1 MKISKIQSR
10 QKRHNRVR
18 SKILGKTDRPR
29 LVVFRSTKFNY
40 AQLVDDQ
47 NHKVIVSSSD
57 LKAKTK
63 GTKTEKAKQVGMDLA
78 AKALEKKVT
87 EIVFDRNCYKY
98 HGRVKALADGAREGG
113 LKF

>member
-1 MKISKIQSR
+1 MQLTKIQSR
-10 QKRHNRVR
+10 KRRHARVR
-18 SKILGKTDRPR
+18 AKILGSTTRPR
-29 LVVFRSTKFNY
+29 LVVFRSLKFNY

-47 NHKVIVSSSD
+47 AHKVLFSSSD
-57 LKAKTK
+57 QKIKAK

-78 AKALEKKVT
+78 KKALEKNIS